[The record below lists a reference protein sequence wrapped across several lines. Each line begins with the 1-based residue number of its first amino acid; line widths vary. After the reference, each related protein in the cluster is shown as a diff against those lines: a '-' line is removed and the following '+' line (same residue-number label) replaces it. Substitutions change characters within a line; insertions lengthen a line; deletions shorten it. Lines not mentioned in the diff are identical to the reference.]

1 MEKKSSEIIADFLD
15 LVEKS
20 HMEYEDAKNKVELYN
35 SKTYDWTHDLE
46 DANGKSERNKIATA
60 WQKELRQR
68 RVEKDRMKLFEEI
81 HEFGRDVANKACLKR
96 LKRLLED
103 QKRQESY
110 VDTPSSEREFKRRAV
125 NKNDSDN

>member
-1 MEKKSSEIIADFLD
+1 MEKRPSEIILDFLN

-20 HMEYEDAKNKVELYN
+20 HMEYEDAKSKVELYN

-46 DANGKSERNKIATA
+46 DAKDKSERNKIATA
-60 WQKELRQR
+60 WQRELRQR

-81 HEFGRDVANKACLKR
+81 HEFGRDATNKACLKR

-110 VDTPSSEREFKRRAV
+110 VDTPSSEREFKRRSV
-125 NKNDSDN
+125 NKNDSVN

>member
-1 MEKKSSEIIADFLD
+1 MEKKPSEIIADFLD

-46 DANGKSERNKIATA
+46 FANGKSERNKVATA

-81 HEFGRDVANKACLKR
+81 HEFGRDVGLNR